1 MLRNVFVVADERRDF
16 YWLRNAPKH
25 AKHRKAL
32 GMKALTA
39 PNVDSAQAA
48 TGVFISGPLSTI
60 KSPKDAI
67 LFHISKLS
75 MEYFFCINIQ
85 R

>member
-1 MLRNVFVVADERRDF
+1 
-16 YWLRNAPKH
+16 
-25 AKHRKAL
+25 
-32 GMKALTA
+32 MKALTA

-48 TGVFISGPLSTI
+48 TGVLISGPMSTI
-60 KSPKDAI
+60 KSPKYAM

-75 MEYFFCINIQ
+75 MEHFFCINIQ